1 MPDAASELPADVQAA
16 LQRGDD
22 LDAIMLLREATG
34 LGLKE
39 AKDVIAEHLRG
50 NPTLLVP
57 LPAGSPLTPEVAA
70 ALQRGNMLEAIRL
83 LREQTGLGLK
93 EAKDAIESSQ
103 HDAHASH
110 KRSLG
115 EQPKGVGGTWWFVLI
130 IAAVLVGFYLI
141 QRLG

>member
-1 MPDAASELPADVQAA
+1 
-16 LQRGDD
+16 
-22 LDAIMLLREATG
+22 
-34 LGLKE
+34 LKE

-70 ALQRGNMLEAIRL
+70 ALQRGNMLEAIRI

-93 EAKDAIESSQ
+93 EAKDAIESQ
-103 HDAHASH
+103 HDAQALH

-130 IAAVLVGFYLI
+130 VAAVLVGFYLI
-141 QRLG
+141 RHLG